1 MTLLAEFARVFQL
14 PPAMLPHVEFVAQ
27 PQEMAL
33 VVALGDGPLTA
44 AQIAAKLE
52 LSPGEAEAL
61 LHAAYTRSIVNREVV
76 DGRLTYAPASFSERL
91 DPLSMYENWRD
102 VPADAR
108 AVVVH
113 WQFEEFVK
121 TWQPE
126 VEVLRADPDKPIT
139 IPNRD
144 VLLLDEALAM
154 VEAAS
159 EYVVVP
165 CDCRSIVMACDRPC
179 ETCIR
184 LDEDAPKT
192 LERGH
197 GRRLTK
203 DQIREVVIKAN
214 KAGLMASGDHH
225 WREHG
230 GPSGFCNCCAC
241 DCYSF
246 RAGQQL
252 GMSRQWPCSHYVA
265 ERDMAKCEQC
275 GKCVRRCHFDAFYHD
290 RTKMIVNGK
299 RRKSVLF
306 EPLKCWGCGLCATT
320 CPDAAITMRPLGT
333 REPGPA
339 RLIPLDPDAARR
351 EIERYYEMETRS
363 KGGPE
368 KRPNVRT
375 PMAKIIP
382 S

>member
-1 MTLLAEFARVFQL
+1 MTLLADFARIFQL
-14 PPAMLPHVEFVAQ
+14 PPAMLPHIEFVAQ

-44 AQIAAKLE
+44 AQIAAVLT
-52 LSPGEAEAL
+52 LSPGEAETFL
-61 LHAAYTRSIVNREVV
+61 QAAYARSIVNREVV
-76 DGRLTYAPASFSERL
+76 DGRLTYVAASFSERL

-113 WQFEEFVK
+113 WQFAEFVK

-126 VEVLRADPDKPIT
+126 AEALRVDPDKPT
-139 IPNRD
+139 SIPNRD

-165 CDCRSIVMACDRPC
+165 CDCRSIVMACDRPR

-184 LDEDAPKT
+184 LDEDARKT
-192 LERGH
+192 LARGH

-203 DQIREVVIKAN
+203 DEMREVVIKAH
-214 KAGLMASGDHH
+214 KTGLMASGDRC

-241 DCYSF
+241 DCYPL

-252 GMSRQWPCSHYVA
+252 GMSRQWPRSHYVA
-265 ERDMAKCEQC
+265 ERDMTKCGQC

-290 RTKMIVNGK
+290 GTKTVVNDK
-299 RRKSVLF
+299 RRKTVLF
-306 EPLKCWGCGLCATT
+306 DPLKCWGCGLCVTT
-320 CPDAAITMRPLGT
+320 CPDGAITMQPLGT
-333 REPGPA
+333 REPGLA
-339 RLIPLDPDAARR
+339 PLDLFAPEAFRS
-351 EIERYYEMETRS
+351 ERQDFH
-363 KGGPE
+363 G
-368 KRPNVRT
+368 
-375 PMAKIIP
+375 
-382 S
+382 